1 MDKACIGQRIMD
13 RFEIS
18 ILRDFYGSLLTK
30 KQDEMLKLRY
40 DDDLSFGE
48 IAEILEVSRQA
59 VLDSLNKGEKHLAE
73 YEENLKCLDRQR
85 RILAV
90 LDEIESNDAIDGSVR
105 EKLAEIRKI
114 LED

>member
-1 MDKACIGQRIMD
+1 MD

-48 IAEILEVSRQA
+48 IAEILGVSRQA

-73 YEENLKCLDRQR
+73 YEQNLKCLDRQR
-85 RILAV
+85 RIVAL
-90 LDEIESNDAIDGSVR
+90 LDSVDAEGVDDATR
-105 EKLAEIRKI
+105 EKLAEIKRI
-114 LED
+114 LEE

>member
-1 MDKACIGQRIMD
+1 MD

-48 IAEILEVSRQA
+48 IAEICEVSRQA

-73 YEENLKCLDRQR
+73 YEKCLGFVEKQR

-90 LDEIESNDAIDGSVR
+90 LEGVENDIEGMSKQDMLSR
-105 EKLAEIRKI
+105 LAEIKSI
-114 LED
+114 LEE

>member
-1 MDKACIGQRIMD
+1 MD

-48 IAEILEVSRQA
+48 IAEILGVSRQA

-73 YEENLKCLDRQR
+73 YEQNLKCLDRQR
-85 RILAV
+85 RIVAL
-90 LDEIESNDAIDGSVR
+90 LDSVDMESLDDATR
-105 EKLAEIRKI
+105 EKLAEIKRI
-114 LED
+114 LEE

>member
-1 MDKACIGQRIMD
+1 MIND

-48 IAEILEVSRQA
+48 IAEILGVSRQA
-59 VLDSLNKGEKHLAE
+59 VLDSLNKGERHLAE
-73 YEENLKCLDRQR
+73 YEQNLKCLDRQR
-85 RILAV
+85 RIVAL
-90 LDEIESNDAIDGSVR
+90 LDSVDMESLDDATR
-105 EKLAEIRKI
+105 EKLAEIKRI
-114 LED
+114 LEE

>member
-1 MDKACIGQRIMD
+1 MD

-30 KQDEMLKLRY
+30 KQDEMLRLRY
-40 DDDLSFGE
+40 DEDLSFGE
-48 IAEILEVSRQA
+48 IADICEVSRQA

-73 YEENLKCLDRQR
+73 YEENLKCLEKQR
-85 RILAV
+85 RITKL
-90 LDEIESNDAIDGSVR
+90 LDEIENDSTVDGSVR
-105 EKLAEIRKI
+105 EKLAEIRRI

>member
-1 MDKACIGQRIMD
+1 MIND

-48 IAEILEVSRQA
+48 IAEILGVSRQA

-73 YEENLKCLDRQR
+73 YEQNLKCLDRQR
-85 RILAV
+85 RIVAL
-90 LDEIESNDAIDGSVR
+90 LDSVDMESLDVATRD
-105 EKLAEIRKI
+105 KLAEMKRI
-114 LED
+114 LEE